1 MREMA
6 IELGAFIADATNG
19 SYDLPPMQRTLHIGP
34 RFSAKLMDSLY
45 QGMHPGSMLF
55 WEPPVRHR
63 PVGGRY
69 LAGEG
74 RPRYWVLDGQQ
85 RGTAYVGAF
94 GRRPNWIPEQQWV
107 ELGGPELEV
116 VVRWTADGGVRF
128 DPLGSGKSRY
138 IRLSDLLD
146 RRGVED
152 RALLEAAGFTASD
165 TMVDRLQGVRHEL
178 LRYRLAVEWLDSDWS
193 RAAENFVRRNPGLRA
208 EERALCHLSIVCE
221 ELQREHID
229 VLAQMARRAGLG
241 SALDRRH
248 INAIL
253 QGFLP
258 KEARRE
264 RGRWAEPDAVA
275 EAVRR
280 TEAAIEQLIVFLH
293 GQGIVADA
301 LLWSHPVTR
310 VLAALFDRFP
320 EACTSSFTWHWLAH
334 AAAGRFYPGGTTW
347 ARVGQDAELVLACST
362 FKEAKAVLYRHATPG
377 GPPTVQVQDL
387 DGSGRASKGPWGPC
401 STLYA
406 MACTH
411 QTAGPVVD
419 LVDPSCVFP
428 NLRMQPRRLWHGQPM
443 TNVAN
448 RALLTEESAELVESC
463 GGWGR
468 SAFEEA
474 DVSPGGLAAH
484 QLALP
489 AAGVI
494 DLEVE
499 QQLKQRATALAEVIN
514 RFLGQIGPF
523 PTPSKAVAS

>member
-6 IELGAFIADATNG
+6 IELRTFVTDATTG

-45 QGMHPGSMLF
+45 QGMHPGSLLI

-63 PVGGRY
+63 PSGGRY
-69 LAGEG
+69 QAGEG
-74 RPRYWVLDGQQ
+74 RPRFWVLDGQQ

-94 GRRPNWIPEQQWV
+94 GQRPNWIPKQQWV
-107 ELGGPELEV
+107 ELGGPDLEV
-116 VVRWTADGGVRF
+116 VVRLAADGGVRF
-128 DPLGSGKSRY
+128 DPLGSGKSRF
-138 IRLSDLLD
+138 IRLADLLD
-146 RRGVED
+146 GHGVGD
-152 RALLEAAGFTASD
+152 RALLEAAGYAASD
-165 TMVDRLQGVRHEL
+165 TMVDRLQEVRHEL
-178 LRYRLAVEWLDSDWS
+178 LRYRLTVEWLDCDWS
-193 RAAENFVRRNPGLRA
+193 LAAENFVRRNPGLRA

-229 VLAQMARRAGLG
+229 VLAQKARQSGLG

-280 TEAAIEQLIVFLH
+280 TAAAIEQLIVFLH
-293 GQGIVADA
+293 GQGIVADP

-320 EACTSSFTWHWLAH
+320 EACTSDFTWRWLAH
-334 AAAGRFYPGGTTW
+334 AAAGHFYPGGTTW
-347 ARVGQDAELVLACST
+347 ARAGQDAELVLACPR
-362 FKEAKAVLYRHATPG
+362 FQEAQRILYRHAAPG
-377 GPPTVQVQDL
+377 GSPTVEVRDL
-387 DGSGRASKGPWGPC
+387 DGTGRASVGLWGPW

-406 MACTH
+406 MACAH
-411 QTAGPVVD
+411 QVAGPVVD
-419 LVDPSCVFP
+419 LADPSCVFP
-428 NLRMQPRRLWHGQPM
+428 NLRMQPHRLWHGQLRAS
-443 TNVAN
+443 VAN
-448 RALLTEESAELVESC
+448 RALLTSESAEVIESC

-474 DVSPGGLAAH
+474 NVSPGALAAH
-484 QLALP
+484 QLTLP
-489 AAGVI
+489 TADSM
-494 DLEVE
+494 DLEAE
-499 QQLKQRATALAEVIN
+499 QQAKQRATALAEVIN
-514 RFLGQIGPF
+514 RFLAQIGPF
-523 PTPSKAVAS
+523 PGPGETVAP